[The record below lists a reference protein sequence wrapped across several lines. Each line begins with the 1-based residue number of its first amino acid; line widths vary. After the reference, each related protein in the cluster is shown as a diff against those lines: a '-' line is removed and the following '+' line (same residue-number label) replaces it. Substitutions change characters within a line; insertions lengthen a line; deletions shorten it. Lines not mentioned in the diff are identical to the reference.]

1 MVVNRPKLQPKAA
14 WAVGQAAWAVNY
26 FSNQP
31 WETAKTLQIDRE

>member
-1 MVVNRPKLQPKAA
+1 MVGNRPKLQPKAA
-14 WAVGQAAWAVNY
+14 WAVDQAAWAVDY